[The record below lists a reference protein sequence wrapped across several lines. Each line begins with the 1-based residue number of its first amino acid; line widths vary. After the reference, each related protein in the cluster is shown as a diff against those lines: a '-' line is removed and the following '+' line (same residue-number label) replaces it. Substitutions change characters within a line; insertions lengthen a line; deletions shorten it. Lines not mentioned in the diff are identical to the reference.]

1 VIDPASNS
9 FRVRLELP
17 NPEAALP
24 PGLRCK
30 VDFELGAPQAAG
42 KPAPGPKAQAPAP
55 SGIKPAVAQVSG
67 K

>member
-1 VIDPASNS
+1 
-9 FRVRLELP
+9 
-17 NPEAALP
+17 
-24 PGLRCK
+24 

-55 SGIKPAVAQVSG
+55 SGIKPAAAPGTNPAHIKPAVLRVDQ